1 MIDLF
6 CCSNMNY
13 ISFLFLS
20 FFYPYATYS
29 EDSLSILTNL
39 DIQIEATAAIN
50 KMYDFK
56 FDDAEKEFNW
66 LVQEYKNHPL
76 PIFLKGLSLWWK
88 IDAYSGLPDKDKNYK
103 LKRLDDDFLDVMDK
117 SISLSKNIYKNG
129 NQIDGAFFLA
139 ASYGFKGRLL
149 SERKKWRSAA
159 LAGFNALKYLKE
171 IRQDKLM
178 IPEISFGN
186 GLFNYYSVWIS
197 NRYPILKPIVK
208 LFPDGDKVKGI
219 NQLKSAARNS
229 FYTRTEAQT
238 FLVRIYSGENNLREA
253 TFLSKYLFET
263 FPDNSIFHRYY
274 TQLLYRTSNFFMC
287 KEESLKIIDNYNNRK
302 FGYYAND
309 VRLAH
314 FYLGEIFLSEKK
326 IDEAILSFRNS
337 LEFASK
343 FKDNKMGYSVYSN
356 YLLGKIYYER
366 GDMDQSKEFLK
377 AVLKTSKRNNDLNT
391 RSRELLKKI

>member
-6 CCSNMNY
+6 CYSNMNN

-20 FFYPYATYS
+20 FFYPYTTHS
-29 EDSLSILTNL
+29 EDSVSILTNL

-56 FDDAEKEFNW
+56 FEDAEKEFNW

-88 IDAYSGLPDKDKNYK
+88 IDAYSGLPDKNKNNK
-103 LKRLDDDFLDVMDK
+103 LKKLDDDFLDLMDK
-117 SISLSKNIYKNG
+117 SISISKSIYKNG

-197 NRYPILKPIVK
+197 NRYPILKPLVK
-208 LFPDGDKVKGI
+208 LFPDGDKGKGI

-274 TQLLYRTSNFFMC
+274 TQLLYRSSNFFMC
-287 KEESLKIIDNYNNRK
+287 KEESLRIIDNYKKSK

-314 FYLGEIFLSEKK
+314 FYLGEIFLYEKK
-326 IDEAILSFRNS
+326 IDEAILNFRNS

-343 FKDNKMGYSVYSN
+343 FKDNKMGYTVYSN
-356 YLLGKIYYER
+356 YLLGKIYYDR
-366 GDMDQSKEFLK
+366 GDMDQAKDFLK

>member
-6 CCSNMNY
+6 CYSNMNN

-20 FFYPYATYS
+20 FFYPYTTHS
-29 EDSLSILTNL
+29 EDSVSILTNL

-56 FDDAEKEFNW
+56 FEDAEKEFNW

-88 IDAYSGLPDKDKNYK
+88 IDAYSGLPDKKKNNK
-103 LKRLDDDFLDVMDK
+103 LKKLDDDFLDLMDK
-117 SISLSKNIYKNG
+117 SISISKSIYKNG

-197 NRYPILKPIVK
+197 NRYPILKPLVK
-208 LFPDGDKVKGI
+208 LFPDGDKGKGI

-274 TQLLYRTSNFFMC
+274 TQLLYRSSNFFMC
-287 KEESLKIIDNYNNRK
+287 KEESLRIIDNYKKSK

-314 FYLGEIFLSEKK
+314 FYLGEIFLYEKK
-326 IDEAILSFRNS
+326 IDEAILNFRNS

-343 FKDNKMGYSVYSN
+343 FKDNKMGYTVYSN
-356 YLLGKIYYER
+356 YLLGKIYYDR
-366 GDMDQSKEFLK
+366 GDMDQAKEFLK

>member
-13 ISFLFLS
+13 ISFFFLS

-88 IDAYSGLPDKDKNYK
+88 IDAYSGLSDKNKNYK
-103 LKRLDDDFLDVMDK
+103 LKKLDDDFLDVMDE
-117 SISLSKNIYKNG
+117 SISISKSIYKNG

-197 NRYPILKPIVK
+197 NRYPILKPLVK
-208 LFPDGDKVKGI
+208 LFPDGDKLKGI

-238 FLVRIYSGENNLREA
+238 FLVRIYSGENNLRDA

-274 TQLLYRTSNFFMC
+274 TQLLYRSSNFFMC
-287 KEESLKIIDNYNNRK
+287 KEESLKIIDNYKNRK
-302 FGYYAND
+302 FGYYDND

-326 IDEAILSFRNS
+326 IDEAILSLRNS

-343 FKDNKMGYSVYSN
+343 FKDNKMGYTVYSN

-366 GDMDQSKEFLK
+366 GDMDQAKEFLK
-377 AVLKTSKRNNDLNT
+377 GVLKTSKRNNDLNT

>member
-6 CCSNMNY
+6 CCSNMNN

-56 FDDAEKEFNW
+56 FEDAEKEFNW
-66 LVQEYKNHPL
+66 LVQEYKYHPL

-88 IDAYSGLPDKDKNYK
+88 IDAYSGLPDKKKNNK
-103 LKRLDDDFLDVMDK
+103 LKKLDDDFLDLMDK
-117 SISLSKNIYKNG
+117 SISISKSIYKNG

-197 NRYPILKPIVK
+197 NRYPILKPLVK
-208 LFPDGDKVKGI
+208 LFPDGDKGKGI

-253 TFLSKYLFET
+253 IFLSKYLFET

-274 TQLLYRTSNFFMC
+274 TQLLYRSSNFFMC
-287 KEESLKIIDNYNNRK
+287 KEESLRIIDNYKKSK

-314 FYLGEIFLSEKK
+314 FYLGEIFLYEKK
-326 IDEAILSFRNS
+326 IDEAILNFRNS

-343 FKDNKMGYSVYSN
+343 FKDNKMGYTVYSN
-356 YLLGKIYYER
+356 YLLGKIYYDR
-366 GDMDQSKEFLK
+366 GDMDQAKEFLK